1 MACQLIGLARLGR
14 DAELRYTQ
22 SGDPVAALSLAFT
35 YGRKGEDGKRPSQW
49 VDAAIWG
56 KLAEAITPYLKKG
69 GSVFVVLD
77 DVHIETFQKR
87 DGGEG
92 HKLAGRVSTIELAG
106 GTQQPQAPAASQRPA
121 SRPAPQRASQPTGT
135 GFDDMDDDIPF

>member
-1 MACQLIGLARLGR
+1 MSCQLIGLARLGR

-22 SGDPVAALSLAFT
+22 SGDPVAALSLAFS
-35 YGRKGEDGKRPSQW
+35 YGRKGEDGKRPTQW

-56 KLAEAITPYLKKG
+56 KLAEAITPYLTKG
-69 GSVFVVLD
+69 AAVFVVLD

-106 GTQQPQAPAASQRPA
+106 VPQAQDPKPAPKPAPA
-121 SRPAPQRASQPTGT
+121 SKPAPRQQTGT
-135 GFDDMDDDIPF
+135 GFDDMDDDIHF

>member
-1 MACQLIGLARLGR
+1 MSCQLIGLARLGR

-22 SGDPVAALSLAFT
+22 SGDPVAALSMAFS
-35 YGRKGEDGKRPSQW
+35 YGRKGEDGKRPTQW

-56 KLAEAITPYLKKG
+56 KLAEAITPYLTKG
-69 GSVFVVLD
+69 AAVFVVLD

-106 GTQQPQAPAASQRPA
+106 VPQAQDPKPAPKPAPA
-121 SRPAPQRASQPTGT
+121 SKPAPRQQTGT
-135 GFDDMDDDIPF
+135 GFDDMVDDIPF

>member
-1 MACQLIGLARLGR
+1 MSCQLIGLARLGR

-22 SGDPVAALSLAFT
+22 SGDPVAALSLAFS
-35 YGRKGEDGKRPSQW
+35 YGRKGEDGKRPTQW

-56 KLAEAITPYLKKG
+56 KLAEAITPYLTKG
-69 GSVFVVLD
+69 AAVFVVLD

-106 GTQQPQAPAASQRPA
+106 VPQAQDPKPAPKPAPA
-121 SRPAPQRASQPTGT
+121 SKPAPRQQTGT